1 MKAKREA
8 VNLVEIPPFTRFLDH
23 QEPGTYVQEL

>member
-1 MKAKREA
+1 MKAKRTPSTSS
-8 VNLVEIPPFTRFLDH
+8 NLPPFTRFLDH